1 MNEPKSIY
9 KDGKNIDLW
18 RKNSKH
24 KTPLDWRDELKEF
37 DVLITKTGKLR
48 VVRTVRYNPNGYLY
62 SVEFVSLKPNRFQSP
77 LAWYIRSDL
86 KSLGFKKANLKYV
99 VKGKD
104 LYLQDAI
111 KQGKTMGWDKEVS
124 FKDVR
129 QFA

>member
-1 MNEPKSIY
+1 MNEPKKIY
-9 KDGKNIDLW
+9 QDGKIIDLW
-18 RKNSKH
+18 RKGSKY

-48 VVRTVRYNPNGYLY
+48 VVREARYNPNGYLY
-62 SVEFVSLKPNRFQSP
+62 SVEFVSLKPNCFQSA
-77 LAWYIRSDL
+77 LAGYIRSDL
-86 KSLGFKKANLKYV
+86 KSLGFKKADLKYV

-111 KQGKTMGWDKEVS
+111 KNGKTVGRNKEVS
-124 FKDVR
+124 YKDVR